1 MMSSRRTFLRN
12 TALLMGAAPI
22 AAACSRTDP
31 VTEASGGGALEK
43 ARQQGFIQ
51 VGFANE
57 APYGFTDTSGKLTGE
72 APELARVVFKE
83 LGINEVRGVQLAFGG
98 LIGGLQARRFDV
110 IAAGM
115 FITPERCGQ
124 VAFSDPEY
132 VAQNAFLVPKGNPKG
147 IRRFEDAAKSG
158 ARLGVLTGAVE
169 AGYAEKLGVAKKNI
183 KTFEDQPSAFE
194 GLEAERIDAVA
205 LTRISLADTLSKHEG
220 APFEITEPFVPVID
234 GKEQLGAGGFAFRK
248 QDADLLAAFNGKL
261 TELKQSNR
269 LLPIIQPFGFTEAE
283 LPGDHTAAKLC
294 QVA

>member
-1 MMSSRRTFLRN
+1 MTSSRRTFLRN
-12 TALLMGAAPI
+12 SALLLGAAPI

-31 VTEASGGGALEK
+31 ATVKAGGGTLER
-43 ARQQGFIQ
+43 ARQQGTIK

-83 LGINEVRGVQLAFGG
+83 LGINEVQGVQLAFGG
-98 LIGGLQARRFDV
+98 LIGGLQARQFDV

-132 VAQNAFLVPKGNPKG
+132 VAQNAFLVPKGNPEGLLK
-147 IRRFEDAAKSG
+147 FEDAAKKNLK
-158 ARLGVLTGAVE
+158 LGVLTGAVE
-169 AGYAEKLGVAKKNI
+169 GGFAEKLGVPKGNI

-194 GLEAERIDAVA
+194 GLEAKRIDAVA
-205 LTRISLADTLSKHEG
+205 LTRISLADILSKHKD
-220 APFEITEPFVPVID
+220 APYEITEPFVPIID

-248 QDADLLAAFNGKL
+248 QDSELLTAFNGKL
-261 TELKQSNR
+261 SELKQSNR
-269 LLPIIQPFGFTEAE
+269 LLPIIKPFGFTEAE
-283 LPGDHTAAKLC
+283 LPGDHTAAELC
-294 QVA
+294 KG

>member
-1 MMSSRRTFLRN
+1 MTSSRRTFLRN

-31 VTEASGGGALEK
+31 TTERSGAGALDK

-132 VAQNAFLVPKGNPKG
+132 IAKNAFLVPKGNPKG
-147 IRRFEDAAKSG
+147 LRRFEDAAKSDL
-158 ARLGVLTGAVE
+158 RLGVLTGAVE
-169 AGYAEKLGVAKKNI
+169 GGYAEKLGVPKSNI
-183 KTFEDQPSAFE
+183 KTYEDQPSAFE
-194 GLEAERIDAVA
+194 ALQAKRIDAVA

-220 APFEITEPFVPVID
+220 APYEITEPFVPVVD

-261 TELKQSNR
+261 SELKKANR
-269 LLPIIQPFGFTEAE
+269 LLPIIKPFGFAEAE
-283 LPGDHTAAKLC
+283 LPGDHTAAQLC
-294 QVA
+294 QG